1 MCDER
6 SLSLRN
12 NLQSV
17 PRRELKI
24 ILQRAECIFAALK
37 DGLVSIFVFV
47 HTEKKAMN
55 VCFHKNY
62 FWEPFFPLN

>member
-1 MCDER
+1 MCDEGL
-6 SLSLRN
+6 LSLQS

-37 DGLVSIFVFV
+37 DGLVSIFVSIKIIFG
-47 HTEKKAMN
+47 N
-55 VCFHKNY
+55 RFSNILI
-62 FWEPFFPLN
+62 FFICSA